1 MSLRR
6 VAIRRHSDH
15 NVAETAEEAMATL
28 AQQAV
33 SDKPSENPRASSPLE
48 DEEKENVLPPTTDLD
63 TDGLS
68 AESEKSEKAMK
79 FHKTHFF
86 GRYLQML
93 QLAESPVDADLVQKA
108 QERQMA
114 YDIWH
119 AERDPALVLFRK
131 MFGKEWTEADSVKSC
146 TR

>member
-1 MSLRR
+1 
-6 VAIRRHSDH
+6 
-15 NVAETAEEAMATL
+15 
-28 AQQAV
+28 
-33 SDKPSENPRASSPLE
+33 
-48 DEEKENVLPPTTDLD
+48 
-63 TDGLS
+63 
-68 AESEKSEKAMK
+68 
-79 FHKTHFF
+79 
-86 GRYLQML
+86 ML

-131 MFGKEWTEADSVKSC
+131 MFGKEWTEDFSQKILFPGSAQADSVKSC